1 MQTSRRNAKGSEIRK
16 AKMQQITD
24 PSGQPVLVES
34 PGGLNNI
41 ARRLKKWESAADKL
55 SGDTIFVAS
64 GDSLL
69 KIIEEHGIAPRTKGG
84 GPQGTGPKSGS
95 AILGVLRKL
104 ASPGKSMP
112 GENLAA
118 LKDLESLME
127 QVDGSESNLN
137 PQNIRFDNPTDFNEA
152 GITTESD
159 PVYGHY
165 VTPEYVDRI
174 DTRADALGD
183 KFEGKVWGK
192 AAPSSW
198 HKPNKKEAK
207 PPMWQA
213 LYGDGTGDGT
223 FKGESLYTIVK
234 ELKKEWGRSTGG
246 GGGIPKQNRIKID
259 SEAGKGSW
267 KMASKLDG
275 MEEVAMDI
283 IEDIKSKKR
292 QSEFVRRTGTLN
304 WQAVGDEFERRPIS
318 TKGESAEAKKL
329 AGLRMDIKL
338 DFIWVS
344 FPSRKQVNRLMF
356 HFMQKANLVLDN
368 DMPKLGTGGDT
379 VYLFV
384 SKKVERVQQEARR
397 RAEES
402 KQKKDGEKNMKKS
415 WEAILKC

>member
-1 MQTSRRNAKGSEIRK
+1 MLSLAHQVEQAHYSIIKQGGILLQTSRRNAKGSEIRK

-41 ARRLKKWESAADKL
+41 ARRLKKWESSADKL
-55 SGDTIFVAS
+55 SGDAIFVAS

-69 KIIEEHGIAPRTKGG
+69 KIIEEHGISGRTKGG

-95 AILGVLRKL
+95 ALLGVLRKL

-112 GENLAA
+112 GENLTA
-118 LKDLESLME
+118 LKELESLME

-137 PQNIRFDNPTDFNEA
+137 PQNVKFDNPSDFNEA
-152 GITTESD
+152 GITTESE

-198 HKPNKKEAK
+198 HKPNKGEAK

-234 ELKKEWGRSTGG
+234 
-246 GGGIPKQNRIKID
+246 
-259 SEAGKGSW
+259 
-267 KMASKLDG
+267 
-275 MEEVAMDI
+275 
-283 IEDIKSKKR
+283 
-292 QSEFVRRTGTLN
+292 
-304 WQAVGDEFERRPIS
+304 
-318 TKGESAEAKKL
+318 
-329 AGLRMDIKL
+329 
-338 DFIWVS
+338 
-344 FPSRKQVNRLMF
+344 
-356 HFMQKANLVLDN
+356 
-368 DMPKLGTGGDT
+368 
-379 VYLFV
+379 
-384 SKKVERVQQEARR
+384 
-397 RAEES
+397 
-402 KQKKDGEKNMKKS
+402 
-415 WEAILKC
+415 